1 MKTFVPSVAIAALS
15 VFAIL
20 GPAPESFA
28 EIVYKVTNYAEGQN
42 GWTINGTIS
51 VSGIGTFTGAELTTG
66 IMAWDITASKD
77 LETFR
82 TSSSLNDASS
92 GHYGSFTATASQLL
106 LNPSSSLELVSDINT
121 IYWQTPGFLGS
132 ISIPGQYEALEGVA
146 WLTSNF
152 SPSVGDTWT
161 LGVAVPEIDPASSS
175 SALSLVAAVLAI
187 IEQRRRRAMIV
198 A

>member
-51 VSGIGTFTGAELTTG
+51 VSGIGTFTGLELTTG

-77 LETFR
+77 SETFR
-82 TSSSLNDASS
+82 TSTSLDEPFSSY
-92 GHYGSFTATASQLL
+92 YGSITATASQLL
-106 LNPSSSLELVSDINT
+106 LNPSSSLELHSDINT
-121 IYWQTPGFLGS
+121 IYWQTPGFFEG
-132 ISIPGQYEALEGVA
+132 ISIPGQYNALEGVA

-161 LGVAVPEIDPASSS
+161 LGVAVPEIDPGTGS
-175 SALSLVAAVLAI
+175 SALSLVAGVLAM
-187 IEQRRRRAMIV
+187 IEQRRRRAML
-198 A
+198 AG